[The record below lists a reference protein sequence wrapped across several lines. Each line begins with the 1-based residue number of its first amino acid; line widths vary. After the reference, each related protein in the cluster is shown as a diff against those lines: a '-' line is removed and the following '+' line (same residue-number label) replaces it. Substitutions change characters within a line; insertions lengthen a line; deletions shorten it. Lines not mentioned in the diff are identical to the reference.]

1 MQRVNFELRS
11 VPCLRLATARDL
23 HAATGLTALIG
34 KASHF
39 AFSLLG
45 ETVHKCVN
53 FLSLFFS
60 HSLSLFL
67 TRPTHARIYS
77 VFISQQGEY
86 CPCGYGCLT

>member
-53 FLSLFFS
+53 FLSLFS
-60 HSLSLFL
+60 LILSLFFSRVPHTL
-67 TRPTHARIYS
+67 AYILYLFLSKESTAR
-77 VFISQQGEY
+77 VVMAA
-86 CPCGYGCLT
+86 